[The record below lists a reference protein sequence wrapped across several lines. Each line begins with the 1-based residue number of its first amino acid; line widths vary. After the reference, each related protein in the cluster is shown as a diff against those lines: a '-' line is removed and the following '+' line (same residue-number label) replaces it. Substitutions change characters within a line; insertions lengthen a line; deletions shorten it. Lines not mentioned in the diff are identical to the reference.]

1 MPVTAETL
9 ASELS
14 DCGVPVALPLAPL
27 AAAALKVCHG
37 HGATAAQVIR
47 HGVSNL
53 RDPYEYVDG
62 LAPGPSHGDPVFKHP
77 WVQTLLEVARGRVKQ
92 ALDQQTG
99 PAEDQWLICIRT
111 FGRPGV
117 RCQQSE
123 LHRFLFGVLRS
134 STAKILEEK
143 LEAANL
149 SLPALRKMAKRPLE
163 SFQEEL
169 KKAGVGRV
177 QPKIAK
183 RLAETL
189 GEPLEK
195 LEKKLHLSEKGLRE
209 LTLAALELALGPE
222 AYKRCLIFVSHTDE
236 AWTSG
241 KYAAALNGTQWADR
255 VVVGIRGAHLQAGQ
269 CVSSFS
275 NFNNIWKTIF
285 GVQEFR
291 IFRHTQFMTHD
302 PDMSTLIA

>member
-1 MPVTAETL
+1 MTMPVTAETL
-9 ASELS
+9 ASKLS
-14 DCGVPVALPLAPL
+14 DCGVPLAPLAPL
-27 AAAALKVCHG
+27 AAAALKVCHY
-37 HGATAAQVIR
+37 HGPTAAQVIR
-47 HGVSNL
+47 HGLANP

-77 WVQTLLEVARGRVKQ
+77 WVQTLLEVARDRVKQ
-92 ALDQQTG
+92 ALDQQPG
-99 PAEDQWLICIRT
+99 PAEDKWLICIRT

-123 LHRFLFGVLRS
+123 LHRFLFGVLLPCA
-134 STAKILEEK
+134 AKILEEK

-149 SLPALRKMAKRPLE
+149 SLPALRKMAKRPLK

-177 QPKIAK
+177 HPETAK
-183 RLAETL
+183 RLSETL
-189 GEPLEK
+189 CEPLEK
-195 LEKKLHLSEKGLRE
+195 VEKKLNLSEKGLRE

-241 KYAAALNGTQWADR
+241 KYDAALSGTHWADR
-255 VVVGIRGAHLQAGQ
+255 AVVGIRGAHLQAGQ
-269 CVSSFS
+269 SGQCVSSFS
-275 NFNNIWKTIF
+275 VENNLWGLRDFKSLGSF
-285 GVQEFR
+285 G
-291 IFRHTQFMTHD
+291 
-302 PDMSTLIA
+302 S